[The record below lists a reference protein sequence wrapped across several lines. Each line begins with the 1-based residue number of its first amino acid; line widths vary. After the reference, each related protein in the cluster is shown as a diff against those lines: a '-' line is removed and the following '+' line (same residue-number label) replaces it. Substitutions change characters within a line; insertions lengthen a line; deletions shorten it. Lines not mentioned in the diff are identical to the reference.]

1 MRVYA
6 VLMGMVLTAGS
17 AYLAQVAV
25 GSAGFERLAVPS
37 PSSPGDG
44 AVARELWYGGVLDP
58 VTIEAGRAPP
68 VSTYARGAPWTR
80 SSELAL
86 NQEAVECPRHARTKR
101 HALTAADSRASLG
114 SMM

>member
-6 VLMGMVLTAGS
+6 ILMGMVLTAGS

-25 GSAGFERLAVPS
+25 GSAGFERLVGPS
-37 PSSPGDG
+37 PSPGNP

-58 VTIEAGRAPP
+58 ITIEVSRATP
-68 VSTYARGAPWTR
+68 VSAYALWARLTG
-80 SSELAL
+80 SSELAV
-86 NQEAVECPRHARTKR
+86 NQEAVECTRRARSKR
-101 HALTAADSRASLG
+101 HALTASDSRAFLG

>member
-6 VLMGMVLTAGS
+6 ILMGMVLTAGS

-25 GSAGFERLAVPS
+25 GSAGFERLAGPS
-37 PSSPGDG
+37 PSPGDP

-58 VTIEAGRAPP
+58 ITIEAGRAPA
-68 VSTYARGAPWTR
+68 SAYALGAPWTR
-80 SSELAL
+80 SSELAV
-86 NQEAVECPRHARTKR
+86 NQEAVECTRRARSKR
-101 HALTAADSRASLG
+101 HALSSADSRASLG

>member
-6 VLMGMVLTAGS
+6 ILMGVVLTAGS

-25 GSAGFERLAVPS
+25 GSAGFERLAGPS
-37 PSSPGDG
+37 PSSGNP

-58 VTIEAGRAPP
+58 ITIEVGRAPR
-68 VSTYARGAPWTR
+68 STYAFGAPWIP
-80 SSELAL
+80 SSELAV
-86 NQEAVECPRHARTKR
+86 NQEAVECTRRARSKR
-101 HALTAADSRASLG
+101 HALTAADSRAALG